1 MNVHP
6 IMVQKCYVSPFV
18 WRTRGINELL
28 TDTVNDEEKVL
39 VEETKSIHLGLES
52 LIYLQLI
59 KPSCYAYKTKAFSA
73 KTRAL
78 NFSPNSVIQNVG
90 YLKIL
95 AVYQHFLRQQKHISF
110 FTQRANLKYGQ
121 MFLLV
126 RQYFLSLTDKL
137 KTQDGKKIPSHI

>member
-1 MNVHP
+1 MNVHS

-95 AVYQHFLRQQKHISF
+95 AVYQHFLMATETHFLFHTAGQFKIWPDVFTCQAVFLEPHRQAKN
-110 FTQRANLKYGQ
+110 TR
-121 MFLLV
+121 
-126 RQYFLSLTDKL
+126 
-137 KTQDGKKIPSHI
+137 

>member
-1 MNVHP
+1 MNVHS

-78 NFSPNSVIQNVG
+78 NFSPNSAIQNVC

-95 AVYQHFLRQQKHISF
+95 AVYKHFLMATETHFFSHTAGQFKIWPDVFTCQAVFCEPHRQAKN
-110 FTQRANLKYGQ
+110 TRWE
-121 MFLLV
+121 
-126 RQYFLSLTDKL
+126 
-137 KTQDGKKIPSHI
+137 KIPSHI